1 MKQNLECVT
10 RETIAREQKIL
21 ERANKIRR
29 WEKNCE
35 KYRTKCQY
43 WSGILIGYCIAM
55 WCGIWANL
63 TVTLIA
69 YFVLLSCAFWRVWQF
84 SRTIETGVE

>member
-21 ERANKIRR
+21 ERANKFRR

-55 WCGIWANL
+55 WCDIWANL
-63 TVTLIA
+63 TVTLIV
-69 YFVLLSCAFWRVWQF
+69 YFVLLSCAFYRVWQYG
-84 SRTIETGVE
+84 RAIETGVE